1 MVCTVDEFIS
11 EYRKQYGDQ
20 LPIPKA
26 IPSFVDWVN
35 NFTDKVYAL
44 GRGDAMQHLEKLPK
58 SFFTQWGEKDFFGD
72 TKMIEWFSD
81 IAHEVYCE
89 GWVAGGGE
97 L

>member
-1 MVCTVDEFIS
+1 MVCKVDEFIT
-11 EYRKQYGDQ
+11 EYRKRYGDQ
-20 LPIPKA
+20 IPIPEA

-35 NFTDKVYAL
+35 NFTDKVNAL

-81 IAHEVYCE
+81 IAYDEYCK
-89 GWVAGGGE
+89 GWEAGVGK
-97 L
+97 

>member
-1 MVCTVDEFIS
+1 MVCKVDEFIT
-11 EYRKQYGDQ
+11 EYRKRYGDQ
-20 LPIPKA
+20 IPIPEA

-81 IAHEVYCE
+81 IAYDEYCK
-89 GWVAGGGE
+89 GWEAGVGK
-97 L
+97 

>member
-1 MVCTVDEFIS
+1 MVCKVDEFIA
-11 EYRKQYGDQ
+11 EYRKRYGDQ
-20 LPIPKA
+20 IPIPEA

-81 IAHEVYCE
+81 IAYDEYCK
-89 GWVAGGGE
+89 GWEAGVGK
-97 L
+97 